1 MERNRNGTKFVPLQA
16 TLVLGLLLLI
26 PAIKYP
32 AGATALEEIE
42 SPTSII
48 GFREEELQEA
58 ILAEMIRDYKTFLTE
73 EQKAQLPGLIISAA
87 IRHGY
92 DPFFVAGL
100 IETESS
106 FNNQAVSTAGARG
119 LLQLIPSTAQAMAAE
134 LGVEWQGP
142 QTLHDPATN
151 LDLGLYYLR
160 KLEERFGNLD
170 IALAAYNMGPS
181 LLDQKM
187 ATGFRPRG
195 IYSGKVNASYRQFRM
210 RADEMRTRVIAEVT
224 L

>member
-1 MERNRNGTKFVPLQA
+1 MERNRNGTRFVPLQA

-48 GFREEELQEA
+48 GLREEELQEA
-58 ILAEMIRDYKTFLTE
+58 MLAEMIRDYKTFLTE
-73 EQKAQLPGLIISAA
+73 EQKAQLPGLIIAA
-87 IRHGY
+87 SNRHGY

-100 IETESS
+100 VETESS
-106 FNNQAVSTAGARG
+106 FNNQAVSPAGARG
-119 LLQLIPSTAQAMAAE
+119 LLQLLPSTAQAMAAE
-134 LGVEWQGP
+134 LGVKWQGSE
-142 QTLHDPATN
+142 TLHDPAVN
-151 LDLGLYYLR
+151 LDIGLYYLR

>member
-1 MERNRNGTKFVPLQA
+1 MGRNRNGTKFVPLQA

-26 PAIKYP
+26 PAIEYP

-42 SPTSII
+42 GPTSVI
-48 GFREEELQEA
+48 GFQEEDLQEA
-58 ILAEMIRDYKTFLTE
+58 ILAEIIRDYRTFLSE
-73 EQKAQLPGLIISAA
+73 DDKARLPGLIIAA
-87 IRHGY
+87 ANRHGY
-92 DPFFVAGL
+92 DPFFVAGV

-106 FNNQAVSTAGARG
+106 FNNQAVSRAGARG
-119 LLQLIPSTAQAMAAE
+119 LMQLLPSTAEAMAAE
-134 LGVEWQGP
+134 VGVAWEGP
-142 QTLHDPATN
+142 GMLHDPATN
-151 LDLGLYYLR
+151 LELGLTYLR
-160 KLEERFGNLD
+160 KLEARFGNLD

-195 IYSGKVNASYRQFRM
+195 IYSGKINATYREFSQ
-210 RADEMRTRVIAEVT
+210 RADEMRGRVVAEVQ